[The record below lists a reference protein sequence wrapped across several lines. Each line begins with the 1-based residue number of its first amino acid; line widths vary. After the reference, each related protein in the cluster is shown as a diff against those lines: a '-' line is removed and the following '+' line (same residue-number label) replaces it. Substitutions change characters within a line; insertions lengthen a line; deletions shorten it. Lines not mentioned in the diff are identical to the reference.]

1 MSERDLVLG
10 VSGLDGRLPIVQRR
24 QEGLLGEGVVED
36 ARLLRNS
43 SEDGVDV
50 ALARVAQKSNNF
62 ASSLCALGR
71 FEEAKTLWRTSI
83 STARRILGEA
93 HDLTLTMRINYTRA
107 LYSDTGAALGDIR
120 EAVTTLEDT
129 ARIARRVL
137 GGSHPLVAQI
147 ELGLRDARAALC
159 ARETQP

>member
-1 MSERDLVLG
+1 MLLQRDVYAGRLR
-10 VSGLDGRLPIVQRR
+10 LDG
-24 QEGLLGEGVVED
+24 EE
-36 ARLLRNS
+36 
-43 SEDGVDV
+43 
-50 ALARVAQKSNNF
+50 ALSTLATANNF
-62 ASSLCALGR
+62 ASALIVSDR
-71 FEEAKTLWRTSI
+71 LEEAKTLWRTSI
-83 STARRILGEA
+83 STARRVLGEA
-93 HDLTLTMRINYTRA
+93 HDLTLTMRLNYTRA